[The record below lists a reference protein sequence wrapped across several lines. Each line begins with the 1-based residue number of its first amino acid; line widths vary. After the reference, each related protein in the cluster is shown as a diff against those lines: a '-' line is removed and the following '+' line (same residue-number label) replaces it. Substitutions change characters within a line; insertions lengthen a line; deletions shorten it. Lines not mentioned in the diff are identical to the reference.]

1 MAIPSHKID
10 IEVDG
15 QAWHL
20 DRNGCRKADDVHRDI
35 LLEALGWHV
44 IRFWHHQIVDNIQLC
59 VNQVRQA
66 IAKNVAID
74 CAADRVRGDV

>member
-20 DRNGCRKADDVHRDI
+20 DRNGCSKADDKHRDI
-35 LLEALGWHV
+35 LMEALGWHV
-44 IRFWHHQIVDNIQLC
+44 IRFWHYQV
-59 VNQVRQA
+59 VNEIDICINHVRE
-66 IAKNVAID
+66 NVA
-74 CAADRVRGDV
+74 RFT